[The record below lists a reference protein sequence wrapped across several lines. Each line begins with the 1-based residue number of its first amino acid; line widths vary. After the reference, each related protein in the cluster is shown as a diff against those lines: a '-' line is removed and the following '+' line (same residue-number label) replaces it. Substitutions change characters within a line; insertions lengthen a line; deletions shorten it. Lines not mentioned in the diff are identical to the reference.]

1 MPSQIL
7 IRMLLWAVA
16 LNAGL
21 LLLIMWRQGLGG
33 RYGYALLL
41 AAETAVSG
49 YLLYSHRSGHPLAVV
64 VIGIF
69 FFLVIV
75 PLILRGIT
83 AWAVRRGRWSLA
95 TRLTGLRE
103 LLQPGANVGREK
115 ELLRVIEQVQG
126 GDTADI
132 LNHMKH
138 RVLAESDPE
147 LRGLLHEQILTLMVI
162 EKQWNESLEYAAE
175 HFTPHLIA
183 SRPRLGAALIRIYGE
198 VGDLESMVRTMYLV
212 EGGTDSQMPQNADVL
227 EHCRIMVLA
236 FTGRATDLE
245 GLLGPDSHA
254 SAEPRVRH
262 FWRGVAH
269 QQAGEP
275 EPAAAQ
281 YRLALEKMS
290 PQDTRARET
299 IEARLVELDQG
310 CESVQLLDP
319 DQTNRLVAAIRE
331 RAARTVARPRMR
343 PSSWRRTPVTIGL
356 VVVNVVIFA
365 AMELFG
371 RGSGDSGTLI
381 RAGASLTHAV
391 QSGEYWRLA
400 SAMFLHANWLHLA
413 VNVFMLWF
421 LGRFFE
427 QLVGGVR
434 FFVVYFAA
442 GVLGNLA
449 SHLWRTG
456 PVSVGASSSIFGI
469 LGGALV
475 VLLLSKG
482 KVPESWRRSMIF
494 ILALVIGLNF
504 LPGLDIKVIDN
515 FAHLGGLVGGALFGM
530 VLFRATGGLGR
541 VVTTAS
547 GLLCAAVLGYC
558 AWGLVTSDL
567 DRLAWARSQA
577 GGMEVRH
584 PVTWF
589 AAPADRSGRLELID
603 LIGRDQIVV
612 VRVGRTEITSVDTLM
627 SERWRELGKRS
638 SDRART
644 RTRTRTP
651 TRTVVRR
658 SLPPNAFPTGWA
670 GFRRDIRPSSGE
682 SFVEVRAF
690 ALLGPP
696 GRREE
701 WQALLF
707 TRGRVD
713 RPLAVFRKVLGSL
726 KPR

>member
-1 MPSQIL
+1 MPSQVL
-7 IRMLLWAVA
+7 ARLLLWAVA

-21 LLLIMWRQGLGG
+21 LLLIMWRQGLRG

-41 AAETAVSG
+41 AVEAAVSG
-49 YLLYSHRSGHPLAVV
+49 YLLVANRSDHPLATV

-69 FFLVIV
+69 IFLVIV
-75 PLILRGIT
+75 PMVLRWIT
-83 AWAVRRGRWSLA
+83 AWAVQRGRWSLA
-95 TRLTGLRE
+95 SRLTGMRE
-103 LLQPGANVGREK
+103 LLQPGASVGREK
-115 ELLRVIEQVQG
+115 ELLQVIEQVQS
-126 GDTADI
+126 GDTSEI
-132 LNHMKH
+132 LSHLKK
-138 RVLAESDPE
+138 RVLTEADPE
-147 LRGLLHEQILTLMVI
+147 LQGLLHEQILTLMVI
-162 EKQWNESLEYAAE
+162 EKRWDESLEYATE

-198 VGDLESMVRTMYLV
+198 VGDTDSLVRTMYLV
-212 EGGTDSQMPQNADVL
+212 EGGTDSQQPQNADVL

-236 FTGRATDLE
+236 FTGRSADLE
-245 GLLGPDSHA
+245 VLLGRASHA
-254 SAEPRVRH
+254 SAEPKIRH
-262 FWRGVAH
+262 FWRGVSH
-269 QQAGEP
+269 HQAGEA
-275 EPAAAQ
+275 ELAAAQ
-281 YRLALEKMS
+281 YRLALEKLG
-290 PQDTRARET
+290 PQDLLARGT
-299 IEARLVELDQG
+299 IEARLAELDQG
-310 CESVQLLDP
+310 CEPVHVPDP

-331 RAARTVARPRMR
+331 RAGRTVARPRMR
-343 PSSWRRTPVTIGL
+343 GSTWRRTPATIGL
-356 VVVNVVIFA
+356 VLVNVVIFV

-371 RGSGDSGTLI
+371 RGAGDSGTLI

-434 FFVVYFAA
+434 FFIVYFAA
-442 GVLGNLA
+442 GVTGNLA

-515 FAHLGGLVGGALFGM
+515 FAHLGGLVGGALFGLA
-530 VLFRATGGLGR
+530 LFRATDQLGR
-541 VVTTAS
+541 LLTTVSA
-547 GLLCAAVLGYC
+547 LLCAAILGYC

-567 DRLAWARSQA
+567 DRLAWAHSEA
-577 GGMEVRH
+577 GGIGVRH

-589 AAPADRSGRLELID
+589 AAPSERSGKLELIN

-612 VRVGRTEITSVDTLM
+612 VRVGRTGITSLDALGV
-627 SERWRELGKRS
+627 ERWRELGE
-638 SDRART
+638 RASGS
-644 RTRTRTP
+644 TP
-651 TRTVVRR
+651 GRTVVRGK
-658 SLPPNAFPTGWA
+658 LPPGAFPKGWV
-670 GFRRDIRPSSGE
+670 GFRRNVQPRRGE
-682 SFVEVRAF
+682 RFVEVRAF
-690 ALLGPP
+690 ALMGPP

-707 TRGRVD
+707 TRGHVD
-713 RPLAVFRKVLGSL
+713 RPLAVFRGVLESVR
-726 KPR
+726 PR

>member
-1 MPSQIL
+1 MQSLAL
-7 IRMLLWAVA
+7 IQMLLWAVA

-21 LLLIMWRQGLGG
+21 LLLVMWRRGLEG

-41 AAETAVSG
+41 AVLTAVSG
-49 YLLYSHRSGHPLAVV
+49 TLLYTRRTDHPLAVV

-75 PLILRGIT
+75 PLVLRGIT
-83 AWAVRRGRWSLA
+83 AWAVQRGRWSLA

-115 ELLRVIEQVQG
+115 ELLQVIEQVQG

-132 LNHMKH
+132 LTHLKQ
-138 RVLAESDPE
+138 RVLCEPDPE
-147 LRGLLHEQILTLMVI
+147 LVGLLHEQILTLMVI
-162 EKQWNESLEYAAE
+162 EKQWDESLEYATE

-183 SRPRLGAALIRIYGE
+183 ARPRLGAALIRIYGE
-198 VGDLESMVRTMYLV
+198 VGDLESLVRTMYLV

-236 FTGRATDLE
+236 FTGRSADLE
-245 GLLGPDSHA
+245 VLLGKASHA
-254 SAEPRVRH
+254 SAEPKIRH

-269 QQAGEP
+269 HQAGEA
-275 EPAAAQ
+275 ELAAEQ
-281 YRLALEKMS
+281 YRLALEKLG
-290 PQDTRARET
+290 PQDARARDT
-299 IEARLVELDQG
+299 IEVRLAELDLR
-310 CESVQLLDP
+310 CEPVQLPDP
-319 DQTNRLVAAIRE
+319 DQANRLVAAIRE
-331 RAARTVARPRMR
+331 RAARTVARPRLR

-356 VVVNVVIFA
+356 AVINVVIFG
-365 AMELFG
+365 AMELAG
-371 RGSGDSGTLI
+371 RGSADSGTLI
-381 RAGASLTHAV
+381 GAGASLTHAV
-391 QSGEYWRLA
+391 AAGEYWRLA

-427 QLVGGVR
+427 QLVGGIR
-434 FFVVYFAA
+434 FFVVYFTA
-442 GVLGNLA
+442 GVMGNLA
-449 SHLWRTG
+449 SYLWRTG

-494 ILALVIGLNF
+494 VLALVIGLNF

-515 FAHLGGLVGGALFGM
+515 FAHLGGLVGGALVGL

-541 VVTTAS
+541 VLTMAS
-547 GLLCAAVLGYC
+547 SLLCAVALGYC

-567 DRLAWARSQA
+567 DRLAWARSRA
-577 GGMEVRH
+577 GGLEVRH

-589 AAPADRSGRLELID
+589 AAPSGRSGKIELID
-603 LIGRDQIVV
+603 LIGRDQVVV
-612 VRVGRTEITSVDTLM
+612 VRVGRTEISSVGTLVD
-627 SERWRELGKRS
+627 ERWREFGE
-638 SDRART
+638 RT
-644 RTRTRTP
+644 SGSTP
-651 TRTVVRR
+651 GRTVVGRR
-658 SLPPNAFPTGWA
+658 LPPGVFPAGWG
-670 GFRRDIRPSSGE
+670 GFRRDVRPRSGE
-682 SFVEVRAF
+682 RFVEIRAF
-690 ALLGPP
+690 GLLGPP
-696 GRREE
+696 GRRVE

-707 TRGRVD
+707 TRGQVD
-713 RPLAVFRKVLGSL
+713 RPLAVFRKILGSL
-726 KPR
+726 RGR